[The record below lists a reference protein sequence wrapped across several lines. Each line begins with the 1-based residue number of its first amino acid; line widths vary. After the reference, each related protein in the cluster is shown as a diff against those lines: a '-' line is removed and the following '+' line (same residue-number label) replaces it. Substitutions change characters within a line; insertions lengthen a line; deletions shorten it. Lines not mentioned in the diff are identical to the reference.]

1 WGPLSKK
8 ETGVKV
14 RGYEVQVRHP
24 IPSSLSKAE
33 DLTNRL
39 REASLWHRRQG
50 TDGPQTATEI
60 YQDVFERRAHTGNL
74 SSWDGTSSLSSTATY
89 TVDERIEWSRW
100 QPIFI
105 GPGRVFNWEITEEVC
120 EGCSYEFRVR
130 AVGLRQGDC
139 PWSMK
144 TLLAHTI
151 RPGAVDRAP
160 FEIIGTGRNNA
171 GWGSLTVNGEV
182 IFRRSTERGLL
193 LVVLHRRNL
202 HLLHMRMYD
211 TFADADASS
220 RMAADLK
227 RFGSDVFVIVLSVD
241 AWEWHATPTL
251 AKAMEF
257 CGAYHFGMWS
267 RVFADHLHQP
277 SPVADFAET
286 ASQLSFGH
294 PYAFIGVPGIGTGM
308 GWESLQYNT
317 GHYLAEGGRSP
328 RAIIRG
334 LFYLDYIPMRY
345 RIADVVTNTAD
356 YYLKGQPPRPETLHN
371 PLPADKQVQP
381 DYYVDRPDPYTPY
394 IGNLWNAVELLL
406 TANET
411 VDLPQYNL
419 TNYGFQIVLDL
430 FLGDPLNYVDARL
443 SRSVQDSYFQ
453 MTELERVWGGPSDRI
468 DVVRTALSGQVTPL
482 WTGHN
487 TTTNRSQLVMGLG
500 DRVCGDPVV
509 DYVINWRYNSSN
521 QLCRGSPSDLAPA
534 MADLH
539 DDYPLLPGVN
549 RTSQDLS
556 RVSQSNS
563 TIVGGGTCCPDYD
576 TDRSGSPLMAF
587 GVGIWPSICRSSS
600 CGNFHERP
608 QQRDINGTWA
618 ERHYWDFM
626 MFEQITDDAIN
637 GSVHHH
643 LERGYME

>member
-1 WGPLSKK
+1 
-8 ETGVKV
+8 V

-24 IPSSLSKAE
+24 IPSSLGKAE
-33 DLTNRL
+33 DLTDRL

-60 YQDVFERRAHTGNL
+60 YQDVLERRAHTGNL
-74 SSWDGTSSLSSTATY
+74 SSWDGASSLSSTATY
-89 TVDERIEWSRW
+89 TVDERVEWSRW

-120 EGCSYEFRVR
+120 EGCSYEFRIR
-130 AVGLRQGDC
+130 AVGLRQGDS
-139 PWSMK
+139 PWSIK

-171 GWGSLTVNGEV
+171 GWGSLSVNGEV

-193 LVVLHRRNL
+193 LVVLDRHNL

-241 AWEWHATPTL
+241 AWEWHVTPTL

-267 RVFADHLHQP
+267 HVFADHLHQP
-277 SPVADFAET
+277 SPVADFEET

-308 GWESLQYNT
+308 GWESLQYNS
-317 GHYLAEGGRSP
+317 GHYLAEGGRAP

-356 YYLKGQPPRPETLHN
+356 YYLKGQPPRAETLHN

-534 MADLH
+534 IADLL

-549 RTSQDLS
+549 RSSQDLS

-563 TIVGGGTCCPDYD
+563 TMVGGGTCCPDYD

-587 GVGIWPSICRSSS
+587 AVGIWPSICRSSS
-600 CGNFHERP
+600 CGNFHKRP

-626 MFEQITDDAIN
+626 MFEQITDDAMN